1 MKKNIL
7 YSLAV
12 MASLTLASCNGDY
25 DDWASPQTNS
35 PEEAAAKYG
44 VTFSAGEEADV
55 NMATTQYDSYVNL
68 VKITSSSVNISDYA
82 VKSVSVN
89 GQTVDADYANG
100 YIRVLAQDLDNIVET
115 ENNSR
120 AGVKRN
126 IDVKST
132 VSAILA
138 NGDAVTIDMAG
149 ETTGS
154 VTPRPVNV
162 DQQGYYLL
170 GEFTENSKDGNGWQ
184 PTAPVYMKQ
193 TAEGSGIYKA
203 VVNTIKDDSNY
214 YSIYGASS
222 FVSGNWDEINK
233 SVYGSPTADNSAT
246 EGLLV
251 YTGDDVAHAPNG
263 VKAMVIKGANK
274 WQITFDAN
282 NLTYSVSR
290 KYDDLFLTGSEYNWG
305 KTASD
310 WKQLTPVN
318 GSDTDFWTIIYL
330 HENEE
335 IKFAPQAAW
344 EGGDFG
350 FIGAEKIHDEA
361 GVGIVDAGGNLKVT
375 NAGWYLIH
383 VTNGETQ
390 TIEFTKPQVYVFGTA
405 AGGKWDFDSA
415 LKCSIPTTEKGNFET
430 PALSANAADEDDGL
444 RLCVKVGD
452 FEWWTTEFI
461 VRDGKIEM
469 RGNGGDQKPR
479 VKVTEGQKVSFNFMT
494 GTGEIK

>member
-68 VKITSSSVNISDYA
+68 VKITSSSANISDYA

-89 GQTVDADYANG
+89 GQTVDADYAKG

-115 ENNSR
+115 GNNSR

-162 DQQGYYLL
+162 DPQGYYLL
-170 GEFTENSKDGNGWQ
+170 GDFKENSKDGKGWQ
-184 PTAPVYMKQ
+184 PTAPVYMKE

-203 VVNTIKDDSNY
+203 VVNTIGDDSY

-310 WKQLTPVN
+310 WKQLTPVDRK
-318 GSDTDFWTIIYL
+318 S
-330 HENEE
+330 
-335 IKFAPQAAW
+335 
-344 EGGDFG
+344 
-350 FIGAEKIHDEA
+350 
-361 GVGIVDAGGNLKVT
+361 VV
-375 NAGWYLIH
+375 
-383 VTNGETQ
+383 
-390 TIEFTKPQVYVFGTA
+390 
-405 AGGKWDFDSA
+405 
-415 LKCSIPTTEKGNFET
+415 
-430 PALSANAADEDDGL
+430 
-444 RLCVKVGD
+444 
-452 FEWWTTEFI
+452 
-461 VRDGKIEM
+461 
-469 RGNGGDQKPR
+469 
-479 VKVTEGQKVSFNFMT
+479 
-494 GTGEIK
+494 

>member
-1 MKKNIL
+1 
-7 YSLAV
+7 

-68 VKITSSSVNISDYA
+68 VKITSSSANISDYA

-89 GQTVDADYANG
+89 GQTVDADYAKG

-162 DQQGYYLL
+162 DPRGYYLL

-184 PTAPVYMKQ
+184 PTAPVYMKE

-233 SVYGSPTADNSAT
+233 SVYGSPTKDNSAT

-263 VKAMVIKGANK
+263 VMAMVIKGANK

-305 KTASD
+305 NTESD
-310 WKQLTPVN
+310 WK
-318 GSDTDFWTIIYL
+318 
-330 HENEE
+330 
-335 IKFAPQAAW
+335 
-344 EGGDFG
+344 
-350 FIGAEKIHDEA
+350 
-361 GVGIVDAGGNLKVT
+361 
-375 NAGWYLIH
+375 
-383 VTNGETQ
+383 
-390 TIEFTKPQVYVFGTA
+390 
-405 AGGKWDFDSA
+405 
-415 LKCSIPTTEKGNFET
+415 
-430 PALSANAADEDDGL
+430 
-444 RLCVKVGD
+444 
-452 FEWWTTEFI
+452 
-461 VRDGKIEM
+461 
-469 RGNGGDQKPR
+469 
-479 VKVTEGQKVSFNFMT
+479 
-494 GTGEIK
+494 

>member
-1 MKKNIL
+1 MK
-7 YSLAV
+7 
-12 MASLTLASCNGDY
+12 
-25 DDWASPQTNS
+25 
-35 PEEAAAKYG
+35 E
-44 VTFSAGEEADV
+44 
-55 NMATTQYDSYVNL
+55 
-68 VKITSSSVNISDYA
+68 
-82 VKSVSVN
+82 
-89 GQTVDADYANG
+89 
-100 YIRVLAQDLDNIVET
+100 
-115 ENNSR
+115 
-120 AGVKRN
+120 
-126 IDVKST
+126 
-132 VSAILA
+132 
-138 NGDAVTIDMAG
+138 
-149 ETTGS
+149 
-154 VTPRPVNV
+154 
-162 DQQGYYLL
+162 
-170 GEFTENSKDGNGWQ
+170 
-184 PTAPVYMKQ
+184 

-203 VVNTIKDDSNY
+203 VVNTTGDSNY
-214 YSIYGASS
+214 YGIYGASS

-251 YTGDDVAHAPNG
+251 YTGDDAAHAPNG
-263 VKAMVIKGANK
+263 VKSMVIKGANK

-305 KTASD
+305 KTESD

-344 EGGDFG
+344 AGGDFG

-361 GVGIVDAGGNLKVT
+361 GAGIVDAGGNLKIT
-375 NAGWYLIH
+375 NPGWYLIH
-383 VTNGETQ
+383 VTNGDTQ
-390 TIEFTKPQVYVFGTA
+390 KIEFTKPQVYVFGTA

-430 PALSANAADEDDGL
+430 PALSANEAAEDDGL

-452 FEWWTTEFI
+452 FDWWKTEFI

-469 RGNGGDQKPR
+469 RGNGDDQRPR
-479 VKVTEGQKVSFNFMT
+479 VKVTEGQKVYFNFMT
-494 GTGEIK
+494 GTGGIK